1 MRHSCSASYNPAI
14 DKEQL
19 DERIDKATLL
29 SAKKTVDDASILHML
44 QVSSRVRKKQAAAA
58 ALTSWR
64 GE

>member
-29 SAKKTVDDASILHML
+29 SAKNRSMMQAYYICYRFQAESEKNKRRRLH
-44 QVSSRVRKKQAAAA
+44 
-58 ALTSWR
+58 
-64 GE
+64 